1 MGTIVK
7 IVVGA
12 YVVFSIGLYTTYG
25 IVKKIGKGE

>member
-12 YVVFSIGLYTTYG
+12 YIVFSIGLYTTCR
-25 IVKKIGKGE
+25 IIKKIGKGE

>member
-7 IVVGA
+7 IVGA
-12 YVVFSIGLYTTYG
+12 YVVFSVGLYTTCR